1 MEVGGYS
8 ICIFNLKFLEARK
21 SEPSHLD
28 LQCLPQRR
36 TCFDR
41 HQVIISW
48 AALPQDRFFFVV
60 VAAAAA
66 PVIVVVVVVF
76 QMSLF
81 SYRTQLAV
89 LTRLQDHGD
98 LRDGEA

>member
-1 MEVGGYS
+1 M
-8 ICIFNLKFLEARK
+8 FATKKNLFRPASGHHQLG
-21 SEPSHLD
+21 
-28 LQCLPQRR
+28 CLASG
-36 TCFDR
+36 
-41 HQVIISW
+41 QV
-48 AALPQDRFFFVV
+48 FFVV
-60 VAAAAA
+60 VVAAAA

-89 LTRLQDHGD
+89 LTRLQDRGD

>member
-1 MEVGGYS
+1 M
-8 ICIFNLKFLEARK
+8 FATKKNLFRPASGHHQLG
-21 SEPSHLD
+21 
-28 LQCLPQRR
+28 CLASG
-36 TCFDR
+36 
-41 HQVIISW
+41 QV
-48 AALPQDRFFFVV
+48 FFVV
-60 VAAAAA
+60 VVAAAAAA

-89 LTRLQDHGD
+89 LTRLQDRGD